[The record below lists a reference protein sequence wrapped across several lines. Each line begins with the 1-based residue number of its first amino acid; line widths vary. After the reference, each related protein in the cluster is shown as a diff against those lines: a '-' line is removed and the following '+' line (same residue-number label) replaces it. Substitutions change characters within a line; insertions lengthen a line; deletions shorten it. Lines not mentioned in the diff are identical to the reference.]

1 MALEGLEFDMGVTLS
16 KDRILH
22 YCSWAVSIGASCNF
36 HSIRGINQVSVFFC
50 KLRYFSNSFDAVCSS
65 FSTGASSSV
74 SEGNGSTEA
83 ASASSQT
90 DKKTGGEANTKEE
103 EETEEAMEVS
113 NGKEPSPSAKRDI
126 SEVASED
133 GDTATE
139 LPKQKNKKRCF
150 VCNCKLELAIR
161 EIGRCRC
168 DYVFCQLHRLPEQHD
183 CIFDH
188 KEKGRQDAR
197 DKMVSPKKHIGTSL
211 KRIDSDSWLDSRH
224 HLVLSLSFFGWL
236 VSNAIPPVAH

>member
-1 MALEGLEFDMGVTLS
+1 MADSGNQPPMCPCGFWGSSQTQGLCSKCFKEHQTKTNTPADGKPAITTSSLS
-16 KDRILH
+16 KVL
-22 YCSWAVSIGASCNF
+22 
-36 HSIRGINQVSVFFC
+36 
-50 KLRYFSNSFDAVCSS
+50 DAVKPDKSDEKPDSS
-65 FSTGASSSV
+65 FSPSTTQLSSGASSV
-74 SEGNGSTEA
+74 SEGSGSTGA

-90 DKKTGGEANTKEE
+90 DKKTPEQDAEKEE
-103 EETEEAMEVS
+103 EMEVS
-113 NGKEPSPSAKRDI
+113 NGKETSPSSKRDI

-133 GDTATE
+133 GDTAPE

-168 DYVFCQLHRLPEQHD
+168 DFVFCQMHRLPEQHD

-211 KRIDSDSWLDSRH
+211 KRIDSDS
-224 HLVLSLSFFGWL
+224 
-236 VSNAIPPVAH
+236 

>member
-1 MALEGLEFDMGVTLS
+1 MADSGNQPPMCPCGFWGSSQTNGLCS
-16 KDRILH
+16 KCFKEHQTKSSSSAGKGTDGKPAITP
-22 YCSWAVSIGASCNF
+22 
-36 HSIRGINQVSVFFC
+36 
-50 KLRYFSNSFDAVCSS
+50 SS
-65 FSTGASSSV
+65 FSKVLDAVKPEKSDEKPDSTSAPSTTQLSSGASSNV
-74 SEGNGSTEA
+74 SEGSGSTEA

-90 DKKTGGEANTKEE
+90 DKKIQQEEIDANKEGE
-103 EETEEAMEVS
+103 EEAMEVS

-168 DYVFCQLHRLPEQHD
+168 DYVFCQLHRLPEQHN

-211 KRIDSDSWLDSRH
+211 KRIDSDS
-224 HLVLSLSFFGWL
+224 
-236 VSNAIPPVAH
+236 